1 MKKLIYLFLFTF
13 IASSTFIAC
22 DDDDDSSTP
31 FKTVT
36 LGAQNNTTTG
46 GFYSIVNDQV
56 YTLEDAFANQELI
69 DFLCFYELTETHA
82 NYTTIA
88 SPGANIKEIFAGNYD
103 FENWDTTKTTYL
115 YQLEETEFTPEQ
127 FDALTKTDEII
138 ESLYD
143 AENAKRKA
151 KDLKVDDIY
160 AFQTEDGAYGIFKVT
175 AVTQGEDGSV
185 EFKYIIKK

>member
-36 LGAQNNTTTG
+36 LGAQDNTTQG
-46 GFYSIVNDQV
+46 SFYSIANDKV
-56 YTLEDAFANQELI
+56 YTLEEAFANQGAI
-69 DFLCFYELTETHA
+69 DFLCFFELTETHA

-88 SPGANIKEIFAGNYD
+88 SPGANIKEIFTGDYD
-103 FENWDTTKTTYL
+103 FDNWETTNTTYL
-115 YQLEETEFTPEQ
+115 YQLEESEFTPAQ
-127 FDALTKTDEII
+127 FDALTETDAII

-143 AENAKRKA
+143 AENARRKA
-151 KDLKVDDIY
+151 KNLQVDDIY
-160 AFQTEDGAYGIFKVT
+160 AFQTENGAYGIFKVT
-175 AVTQGEDGSV
+175 AVTTGEDGSV
-185 EFKYIIKK
+185 EFKYIIKE

>member
-1 MKKLIYLFLFTF
+1 MKKLIYLFLFVF
-13 IASSTFIAC
+13 VASTAFVAC

-36 LGAQNNTTTG
+36 LGAQDNTAIG
-46 GFYSIVNDQV
+46 GFYSITNHNV
-56 YTLEDAFANQELI
+56 YTLEEAFENQETI

-88 SPGANIKEIFAGNYD
+88 SPGANIKEIFVGDYD

-115 YQLEETEFTPEQ
+115 YQLEETVFTPEQ
-127 FDALTKTDEII
+127 FDALTETDAII

-151 KDLKVDDIY
+151 KDLQVDDLY
-160 AFQTEDGAYGIFKVT
+160 AFQTEDGTYGIFKVT
-175 AVTQGEDGSV
+175 AVTSGEDGSV

>member
-1 MKKLIYLFLFTF
+1 MKKLIYLFLFAF
-13 IASSTFIAC
+13 IATTAFVAC
-22 DDDDDSSTP
+22 DDDDESSTP

-36 LGAQNNTTTG
+36 LGAQDNTTIG

-56 YTLEDAFANQELI
+56 YSLEDAFANQEMI
-69 DFLCFYELTETHA
+69 DFLCFYELTETHE

-88 SPGANIKEIFAGNYD
+88 SPGANIKEIFAGDYD
-103 FENWDTTKTTYL
+103 FANWDTTKTTYL
-115 YQLEETEFTPEQ
+115 YQLEETVFTPAQ
-127 FDALTKTDEII
+127 FDALTETDAII

-160 AFQTEDGAYGIFKVT
+160 AFQTEDGAYGIFKVI
-175 AVTQGEDGSV
+175 AVTPGEDGLV
-185 EFKYIIKK
+185 EFKYIIKE